1 MSEKA
6 TELAFD
12 LGAVVDPVC
21 RANGVE
27 LVLTQWVH
35 QHGAVIL
42 RVMIDRPSSSGASQ
56 VTLAD
61 CQVVSRAL
69 SVALDVHED
78 VIPGRYQLEVTS
90 PGLDR
95 PLVRPA
101 DFRRFCGKR
110 VKIKTARPVE
120 GRRAFTGT
128 LLGLAGEGV
137 SDDNQARVEVDGT
150 EFAIPLSEILK
161 AHLVVEL

>member
-1 MSEKA
+1 M
-6 TELAFD
+6 AFD
-12 LGAVVDPVC
+12 VAAVVEPVC

-35 QHGAVIL
+35 QHGASIL
-42 RVMIDRPSSSGASQ
+42 RVMIDRPSSSDDAGSQ

-61 CQVVSRAL
+61 CQAVSRAL

-78 VIPGRYQLEVTS
+78 AIPGRYQLEVSS

-95 PLVRPA
+95 PLVRPE
-101 DFRRFCGKR
+101 DFERFSGKR
-110 VKIKTARPVE
+110 VKIKTTRAVE

-128 LLGLAGEGV
+128 LLGL
-137 SDDNQARVEVDGT
+137 SDAEAARVDVDGSV
-150 EFAIPLSEILK
+150 FAIPLSEISK